1 MCIPTSLG
9 LGFKGGVD
17 GRDGAL
23 GGGGGVFL
31 RLEGMTEGVV
41 DWS

>member
-9 LGFKGGVD
+9 LGFKSGVG